1 MDSRQ
6 VEVWAH
12 RKEAMRCS
20 TLPLPSLSSGLLNK
34 IALMSAVLM
43 LQFSL
48 VAAERK
54 TPWMPVSHQGPGP
67 GDPKIYERMIQ
78 VLQDPQLLV
87 QEVEFINGPDKIN
100 GFLARPK
107 KAGRFPAVIVV
118 PGDPGLTAYTRVT
131 TAQLAQAGFA
141 ALSVDL
147 FSRGARIQDL
157 QEARRIYF
165 DLMSDPLTLEDL
177 QSGINF
183 LKQQQ
188 FVQIGGVGVVG
199 FCLGGR
205 YALLLSAL
213 SPDVRATVAFYG
225 PIKLQSGAA
234 DVASARPVKILN
246 HDLSPMDFVPWIR
259 TPIQGHYSKRDEG
272 IPVADVQE
280 FETRLRT
287 KGGHADL
294 FVYDAP
300 SHFHS
305 FHEALYDP
313 SAAGLA
319 WSRTIDFLRDQIAKR
334 SRR

>member
-1 MDSRQ
+1 
-6 VEVWAH
+6 
-12 RKEAMRCS
+12 MRGLTLLVCS
-20 TLPLPSLSSGLLNK
+20 GGHSKGVALLSVVLL
-34 IALMSAVLM
+34 
-43 LQFSL
+43 LQLRL
-48 VAAERK
+48 VAGDTEA
-54 TPWMPVSHQGPGP
+54 PWMPVSYQGPGP
-67 GDPKIYERMIQ
+67 GDPKVYERMIQ
-78 VLQDPQLLV
+78 ILHDPQLDM
-87 QEVEFINGPDKIN
+87 QELKFMNGPDKIN

-147 FSRGARIQDL
+147 FSRVVGIQDL

-165 DLMSDPLTLEDL
+165 DVMSDPLTLEDL
-177 QSGINF
+177 QSGIDF
-183 LKQQQ
+183 LNQQQ
-188 FVQIGGVGVVG
+188 FVQTGGVGVVG

-225 PIKLQSGAA
+225 PIKLPSGSA

-246 HDLSPMDFVPWIR
+246 HDMSPMDFVPWIR
-259 TPIQGHYSKRDEG
+259 TPVQCHYSRRDAG
-272 IPVADVQE
+272 IPVADVGE
-280 FETRLRT
+280 FEGRLRA

-294 FVYDAP
+294 FLYDAP

-305 FHEALYDP
+305 FHEALYDT
-313 SAAGLA
+313 SAADLA
-319 WSRTIDFLRDQIAKR
+319 WNRTIDFLRHQISKR
-334 SRR
+334 